1 MGEWILAFF
10 GNSIALLTF
19 FSIFAAGMTFTTF
32 NLLFGGDADHGD
44 VHGDFHGGLDGDAH
58 GDFHGDH
65 DADGGGTGP
74 GLLSI
79 RGISFLLT
87 GFGGVAFIV
96 MYFTDKVFVSSLAG
110 LAGGWPF
117 AFVCIALYRVFVRQE
132 ASSLVAAK
140 DFVGATGS
148 VVTSKSTETGVPAAP
163 VQALPSK
170 GVTVKVCAPTSR
182 SSGEQPVCLKRY
194 GGPLS
199 WVLRC
204 WSQATGTWPPNS
216 SLTLPGDCDWSR

>member
-1 MGEWILAFF
+1 MGEWILSFF

-19 FSIFAAGMTFTTF
+19 FSLFAAGMTFTMF

-44 VHGDFHGGLDGDAH
+44 VHGEFHGDFDGDAH
-58 GDFHGDH
+58 GDLGGDH
-65 DADGGGTGP
+65 DADGGAHGP

-132 ASSLVAAK
+132 ASSLVAAR

-148 VVTSKSTETGVPAAP
+148 VVTNIPEGGLGEVTVLVAGRQISKSATAKGGGALKTGISIRITNY
-163 VQALPSK
+163 L
-170 GVTVKVCAPTSR
+170 GDRVTVEPI
-182 SSGEQPVCLKRY
+182 
-194 GGPLS
+194 
-199 WVLRC
+199 
-204 WSQATGTWPPNS
+204 GTPS
-216 SLTLPGDCDWSR
+216 E

>member
-19 FSIFAAGMTFTTF
+19 FSIFAAGMVFTVF
-32 NLLFGGDADHGD
+32 QLMFGGDADHGD
-44 VHGDFHGGLDGDAH
+44 AHGDFGGDDG

-65 DADGGGTGP
+65 DGGDGHGP

-79 RGISFLLT
+79 RGVSFLLT

-117 AFVCIALYRVFVRQE
+117 ALVCLALYRVFIRQE
-132 ASSLVAAK
+132 ASSMVTAA
-140 DFVGATGS
+140 DFVGATGT
-148 VVTSKSTETGVPAAP
+148 VVTSIPEQGLGDVTLLVSGQQITKSAVTEGHL
-163 VQALPSK
+163 AL
-170 GVTVKVCAPTSR
+170 
-182 SSGEQPVCLKRY
+182 SSGTTVRVTSYL
-194 GGPLS
+194 
-199 WVLRC
+199 
-204 WSQATGTWPPNS
+204 
-216 SLTLPGDCDWSR
+216 GDRVVVEKLGS

>member
-1 MGEWILAFF
+1 MGEWILSFF

-19 FSIFAAGMTFTTF
+19 FSIFAAGMTFTMF

-44 VHGDFHGGLDGDAH
+44 VHGDFD
-58 GDFHGDH
+58 GDH
-65 DADGGGTGP
+65 DADGGGEGP

-96 MYFTDKVFVSSLAG
+96 MYFTGKVFVSSLAG

-117 AFVCIALYRVFVRQE
+117 AFVCIALYRVFIRQE
-132 ASSLVAAK
+132 ASSLVSAK

-148 VVTSKSTETGVPAAP
+148 VVTNIPKGGLGEVTILVSGRQISKSATAEGGVALRTGTSIRIT
-163 VQALPSK
+163 QYL
-170 GVTVKVCAPTSR
+170 GDRVTVEPFR
-182 SSGEQPVCLKRY
+182 
-194 GGPLS
+194 
-199 WVLRC
+199 
-204 WSQATGTWPPNS
+204 TGS
-216 SLTLPGDCDWSR
+216 E